1 MIEDE
6 VTTGSVNPWL
16 PMRTGRARRSRSTL
30 VTVQSII
37 IIMIIIIIIIT
48 IITIIIIIA
57 IIIIM
62 RKKNNNNSNN
72 NNNKKCAVIDVAI
85 PSDKNAFTKVSET
98 TFRV

>member
-30 VTVQSII
+30 VTVRSII
-37 IIMIIIIIIIT
+37 IIMIIIIIIII

-62 RKKNNNNSNN
+62 RKKKNNNSNN
-72 NNNKKCAVIDVAI
+72 NKKCALIDVAI

-98 TFRV
+98 TFQV